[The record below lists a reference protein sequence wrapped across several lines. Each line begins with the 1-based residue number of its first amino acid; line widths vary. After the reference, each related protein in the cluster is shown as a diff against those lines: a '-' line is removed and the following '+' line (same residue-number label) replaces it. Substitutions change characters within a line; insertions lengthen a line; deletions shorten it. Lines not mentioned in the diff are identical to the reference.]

1 MKLPVIILG
10 LLTCLYVSAQ
20 KPLVPGVYYWD
31 SSPSVKTK
39 TGTTKKL
46 FGGSGAILSE
56 HNMNGIT
63 LLKGKTINYE
73 SSPTG
78 NEWFFVIKSGPVT
91 VNLHDQTYTID
102 RGSVIVLLPGDKLS
116 IENKGDNAAEFYEMS
131 SRSIA
136 PPDAER
142 AKAAGGSF
150 VMNWNDMVA
159 KKTDKGSTR
168 QLFTRP
174 TTMIGRFDI
183 HVTQLNEGF
192 DSHPPHTHK
201 NEEIIL
207 MLDGNAEMTVGTDH
221 QKANGGGVVWMGS
234 MVSHNLTNIGKT
246 PCLYFA
252 IQWN

>member
-1 MKLPVIILG
+1 MKFSGIIIG
-10 LLTCLYVSAQ
+10 LLASLYISAQ
-20 KPLVPGVYYWD
+20 TPLVPSVYYWGK
-31 SSPSVKTK
+31 SPVTKTK
-39 TGTTKKL
+39 TGSTKKI
-46 FGGSGAILSE
+46 FSGSGAIFSE
-56 HNMNGIT
+56 HTMNGIT
-63 LLKGKTINYE
+63 LLKGKAINYE

-91 VNLHDQTYTID
+91 VNLHDHTYTID

-131 SRSIA
+131 YRSIA
-136 PPDAER
+136 PADPER
-142 AKAAGGSF
+142 GKTGGESF
-150 VMNWNDMVA
+150 VMNWNDMIA

-168 QLFTRP
+168 QLFTRA

-221 QKANGGGVVWMGS
+221 QKANGGDVVWMGS